1 MKALYGALP
10 LTIDKTDS
18 LALRA
23 EHGACGTVRVA
34 WSSSSPPACGV
45 CSGISCACEIDVHS
59 L

>member
-23 EHGACGTVRVA
+23 EHGACRLVVLIASVRRV
-34 WSSSSPPACGV
+34 
-45 CSGISCACEIDVHS
+45 
-59 L
+59 